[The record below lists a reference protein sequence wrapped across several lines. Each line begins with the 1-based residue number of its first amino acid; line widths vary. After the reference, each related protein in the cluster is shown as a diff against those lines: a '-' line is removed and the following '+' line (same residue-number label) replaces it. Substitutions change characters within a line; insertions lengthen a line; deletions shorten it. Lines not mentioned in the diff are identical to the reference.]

1 MTIEHKYRHETLD
14 PQLCLTHSPAN
25 IMKQIL
31 FACLLGLS
39 TASPSEYPSPRVVL
53 VGPTGAGKSSL
64 ADALLGCDPRGD
76 HGCVFGVCG
85 GLESCTN
92 TTKIGTGPW
101 LGGQPHFTVSR
112 RFQPSRGL
120 LRDCE
125 IFANVRLKL

>member
-1 MTIEHKYRHETLD
+1 M
-14 PQLCLTHSPAN
+14 CLTHSPAD

-31 FACLLGLS
+31 LACLLGVLGLAAS
-39 TASPSEYPSPRVVL
+39 SPSVYPSPRVVL

-112 RFQPSRGL
+112 IHVCPSLHQRSVTSTL
-120 LRDCE
+120 ELQTK
-125 IFANVRLKL
+125 VREVFTNEL

>member
-1 MTIEHKYRHETLD
+1 MSIFFLQYKN
-14 PQLCLTHSPAN
+14 S
-25 IMKQIL
+25 
-31 FACLLGLS
+31 CLLGVLGLAA
-39 TASPSEYPSPRVVL
+39 ASPSVYPSPRVVL

-101 LGGQPHFTVSR
+101 LGGQSHFTVSKVFVFH
-112 RFQPSRGL
+112 FQSPSQSCVL
-120 LRDCE
+120 
-125 IFANVRLKL
+125 